1 MKIAINTI
9 IFILIYFV
17 NDAFSKIQNNIVL
30 KVENKI
36 ITNYEIKNKILSTL
50 ILADQEISQ
59 KNIDRLKGQ
68 ALEFL
73 IQFKLKEI
81 ELSKHDFRDNQA
93 EINAYLSSISSNDIQ
108 SLKNKFNDN
117 NLDFQLFL
125 DEVKIQLKWQR
136 FIYKSYSSKIEI
148 DESIINEEIEN
159 YLKNKTDIEEF
170 KISEIEILFDDKNN
184 EDLIKEIK
192 EKISLNG
199 FEDTA
204 FNFSVS
210 TSAQNYGDLGWVNGK
225 SLSEKIYLIIS
236 KMSKGDVS
244 KPIKGQNSVL
254 FLKLKDKRIYK
265 KKNINLVQLKKSI
278 MDQKKNELF
287 NLYSRSHLSKLKNTS
302 VIEYK

>member
-1 MKIAINTI
+1 MAKI
-9 IFILIYFV
+9 
-17 NDAFSKIQNNIVL
+17 
-30 KVENKI
+30 
-36 ITNYEIKNKILSTL
+36 
-50 ILADQEISQ
+50 
-59 KNIDRLKGQ
+59 
-68 ALEFL
+68 
-73 IQFKLKEI
+73 
-81 ELSKHDFRDNQA
+81 
-93 EINAYLSSISSNDIQ
+93 YLQ
-108 SLKNKFNDN
+108 
-117 NLDFQLFL
+117 
-125 DEVKIQLKWQR
+125 
-136 FIYKSYSSKIEI
+136 SYSSKIEI

-225 SLSEKIYLIIS
+225 SLSEKIYVIIS

-244 KPIKGQNSVL
+244 KPIKGQNSIL
-254 FLKLKDKRIYK
+254 FLKLEDKRIYK
-265 KKNINLVQLKKSI
+265 KKNKNLVQLKKSI
-278 MDQKKNELF
+278 IDQKKNELF